1 MTDAHVHR
9 DAQGHVLRK
18 IDKIEPSGQ
27 GGGGDQPR
35 RRFRMP
41 GVLMARR
48 HGLKRD
54 RGVFGQGRIS

>member
-1 MTDAHVHR
+1 
-9 DAQGHVLRK
+9 VLRQ